1 VSAGAIDVRQAR
13 ILIIDDEEANV
24 DLLVGL
30 LNHEGY
36 SAIWSTRDAREAL
49 PLFRDVRPDLVLLDL
64 HMPYIDGFVV
74 LRSIVEETPPGGY
87 VPVLVLTADVTPE
100 AKQRALSRGARD
112 FLVKPLDAT
121 ETLLRIHNLLET
133 RLLYQQQAAAR
144 RHAEE
149 AEQRARFLAEASR
162 VLTASFDYQTTLGTL
177 ARLCVATLADFC
189 IVDVLEGDGGLTR
202 VGCAHANPEQEDQL
216 QQLGRF
222 SSAVNPEHPV
232 LREMRE
238 GRSVLIPELA
248 PPLLDQIM
256 VDGEHRVLMTTLAPR
271 SVMCVPLVASGR
283 TLGVMVLC
291 STSVGRRYDTDD
303 LELAEELARRAS
315 LAIENAR
322 LFHEARQATRARDE
336 MLAIVAHD
344 LRNPLNTISMGS
356 QLLEEVVDSTRTLE
370 HRQIQ
375 VIQRSVRRMT
385 ELIQDLLDIKRIE
398 SGRLPVEPRQE
409 DLGALVR
416 EALEI
421 LRPQANAREL
431 QLSAELPAL
440 PPVLADPARV
450 QQLISNLVGNAIK
463 FTQHGGVITVRA
475 ELEPDAN
482 EILVV
487 VTDSGAGIPAEH
499 LPHVFGH
506 YWQANRGDRR
516 GIGLGL
522 AIAKGIV
529 EAHGGRIWVR
539 SKEGEGSSFFFTLPA
554 AAALE
559 PIAR

>member
-1 VSAGAIDVRQAR
+1 VSADVLDVRQAR
-13 ILIIDDEEANV
+13 ILIVDDEEANV

-36 SAIWSTRDAREAL
+36 DAIWSTRDAREAL
-49 PLFRDVRPDLVLLDL
+49 PLFREVRPDLVLLDL
-64 HMPYIDGFVV
+64 HMPYMDGFVV

-100 AKQRALSRGARD
+100 AKQLALSRGARD

-133 RLLYQQQAAAR
+133 RLLHQQQAAAR
-144 RHAEE
+144 RQAEE

-202 VGCAHANPEQEDQL
+202 VGCAHVDPDQEHHL

-248 PPLLDQIM
+248 PPMLDQIM
-256 VDGEHRVLMTTLAPR
+256 AEGEHRELMTTLAPR
-271 SVMCVPLVASGR
+271 SVMCVPLAASGR

-291 STSVGRRYDTDD
+291 STSASRIYSIDD

-322 LFHEARQATRARDE
+322 LFHEARQATQARDE

-344 LRNPLNTISMGS
+344 LRNPLNTISMGA
-356 QLLEEVVDSTRTLE
+356 QLLEEVVDNSRTLE

-431 QLSAELPAL
+431 VLSAELPPHL

-463 FTQHGGVITVRA
+463 FTQHGGIITVRA
-475 ELEPDAN
+475 ELEGN
-482 EILVV
+482 EVLVA
-487 VTDSGAGIPAEH
+487 VTDTGAGIPAEH

-539 SKEGEGSSFFFTLPA
+539 SREGEGSTFFFTLPA

-559 PIAR
+559 PIRR

>member
-1 VSAGAIDVRQAR
+1 MNR
-13 ILIIDDEEANV
+13 
-24 DLLVGL
+24 
-30 LNHEGY
+30 
-36 SAIWSTRDAREAL
+36 
-49 PLFRDVRPDLVLLDL
+49 
-64 HMPYIDGFVV
+64 
-74 LRSIVEETPPGGY
+74 
-87 VPVLVLTADVTPE
+87 
-100 AKQRALSRGARD
+100 
-112 FLVKPLDAT
+112 
-121 ETLLRIHNLLET
+121 
-133 RLLYQQQAAAR
+133 
-144 RHAEE
+144 
-149 AEQRARFLAEASR
+149 
-162 VLTASFDYQTTLGTL
+162 
-177 ARLCVATLADFC
+177 
-189 IVDVLEGDGGLTR
+189 
-202 VGCAHANPEQEDQL
+202 
-216 QQLGRF
+216 
-222 SSAVNPEHPV
+222 EHPV

-238 GRSVLIPELA
+238 GRSVLIPELG
-248 PPLLDQIM
+248 PPMLDQIM
-256 VDGEHRVLMTTLAPR
+256 VDGEHRSLMATLAPR
-271 SVMCVPLVASGR
+271 SVMCVPLAASGH

-291 STSVGRRYDTDD
+291 STSANRIYNTDD
-303 LELAEELARRAS
+303 LALAEELARRAS

-344 LRNPLNTISMGS
+344 LRNPLNTISMGA
-356 QLLEEVVDSTRTLE
+356 QLLEEVVDVSRTLE

-431 QLSAELPAL
+431 QLSAELPPQL
-440 PPVLADPARV
+440 PPVMADPARV

-463 FTQHGGVITVRA
+463 FTKHGGTITVRA
-475 ELEPDAN
+475 ELEAN
-482 EILVV
+482 EVLVAV
-487 VTDSGAGIPAEH
+487 MDTGAGIPAEH

-539 SKEGEGSSFFFTLPA
+539 SKEGEGSTFFFTLPA

-559 PIAR
+559 PIGR